1 MNRHTFTAAVIVLM
15 LAGNC
20 PVARSAIEE
29 RLDGN
34 LNCRLHVGLTDY
46 VRAGSML
53 PIVLNFTNRGE
64 ERTIR
69 VETGPDMRVLRRLRV
84 AAGREIR
91 HCLYVP
97 IGEHSSVRYC
107 QFYDAETNRSLKKV
121 FFRRSLRRIYPSRT
135 SPRGR
140 PQRTLLGVSINTSGS
155 YAVNPGMDAAYELK
169 VDTSGPYALPDDW
182 RGYTGV
188 DLVIADHRL
197 WETPEFAFGPLID
210 WMSMGGIT
218 FVVDAS
224 ASEQRRIMAQIEDR
238 APFCDEHNWQFS
250 GVKAAGVRAGA
261 GGAVFVEEDWL
272 AKSNSNLLRSIGL
285 QPGLMDSR
293 DEYGRTHSRRR
304 RPRRSGEVRPRI
316 EEVGNPPFWV
326 VLLSLT
332 AFSVVVGPLGW
343 WYLVARKK
351 QALLYYVAA
360 PTLCAAVM
368 AVVIVADMM
377 HEGFRP
383 YLSCRAVR
391 FLDQRVK
398 RSIDIAQFG
407 LYVPFHSRGNLQGAP
422 GELPHFFAFEH
433 RDSDIRIEPTQNKC
447 IYRGVLPPRQKRWF
461 GRESI
466 GRERRRLYVKEKG
479 GQLVVENHLG
489 CDLQN
494 VVVAHGGKRVHFSE
508 LADGE
513 KRAGESVSSLQ
524 GEGRGKFRDFS
535 RSTILS
541 NYGTLWRRWSD
552 AYQRGNAYSAEVAD
566 RKGIQEHVWPRRW
579 RNKGARA
586 LIFGIY

>member
-1 MNRHTFTAAVIVLM
+1 M
-15 LAGNC
+15 
-20 PVARSAIEE
+20 
-29 RLDGN
+29 
-34 LNCRLHVGLTDY
+34 
-46 VRAGSML
+46 
-53 PIVLNFTNRGE
+53 
-64 ERTIR
+64 
-69 VETGPDMRVLRRLRV
+69 
-84 AAGREIR
+84 
-91 HCLYVP
+91 
-97 IGEHSSVRYC
+97 
-107 QFYDAETNRSLKKV
+107 
-121 FFRRSLRRIYPSRT
+121 
-135 SPRGR
+135 
-140 PQRTLLGVSINTSGS
+140 
-155 YAVNPGMDAAYELK
+155 
-169 VDTSGPYALPDDW
+169 
-182 RGYTGV
+182 
-188 DLVIADHRL
+188 
-197 WETPEFAFGPLID
+197 PEFAFGPLID

-224 ASEQRRIMAQIEDR
+224 ASEQRRIMAEIEER

-250 GVKAAGVRAGA
+250 GVNVAGLRAGA

-272 AKSNSNLLRSIGL
+272 AKSNSNLLHSIGL
-285 QPGLMDSR
+285 QPGLVDR
-293 DEYGRTHSRRR
+293 REEYRRTHFRRR
-304 RPRRSGEVRPRI
+304 RPRRSGEALPRI
-316 EEVGNPPFWV
+316 EDVGNPPFWV

-398 RSIDIAQFG
+398 RSIDISQFG

-433 RDSDIRIEPTQNKC
+433 RDSDIRVEPTQNKC
-447 IYRGVLPPRQKRWF
+447 IYGGVLPPRQKRWF

-466 GRERRRLYVKEKG
+466 RRERRRLYVKEKG

-494 VVVAHGGKRVHFSE
+494 VVVAHGEKVVHFPE

-524 GEGRGKFRDFS
+524 GEGREKFREFS

-541 NYGTLWRRWSD
+541 NYGTLWRRWAISH
-552 AYQRGNAYSAEVAD
+552 QRGNAYSAKVAD